1 MNALRSN
8 SILFYLWEVLVSLE
22 SKVAVAYGLV
32 LVGGAVVIA
41 FFFDFQEVRFVEASL
56 ENIGALL
63 LTLAIVA
70 TVIERAVEV
79 YVARRYD
86 AEKIRLGRP
95 LARAQANAAKAEKLL
110 AEERERREGSS
121 NQVERERD
129 EHMLKLL
136 EAVENAQKKVE
147 EIDEQTWL
155 PLSKFRTRKLFAAN
169 ILALSFGAL
178 ASFAGVRVLGQFLPM
193 GADGQLIGFMA
204 TSAAAVQLEIFRA
217 VDTIL
222 TALVLAGGA
231 DGIHKMISS
240 FKSFRSSV

>member
-1 MNALRSN
+1 M
-8 SILFYLWEVLVSLE
+8 SLE
-22 SKVAVAYGLV
+22 FKVAVSYGLV
-32 LVGGAVVIA
+32 LAVGAVVIA
-41 FFFDFQEVRFVEASL
+41 FFLDFQEVRFAEASL
-56 ENIGALL
+56 ENVGALL

-70 TVIERAVEV
+70 VVIERAVEV

-86 AEKIRLGRP
+86 AEKIRLARP
-95 LARAQANAAKAEKLL
+95 LVRAQASLAKAEKLL

-129 EHMLKLL
+129 EHMLKLV
-136 EAVENAQKKVE
+136 EAVQNAQKKME
-147 EIDEQTWL
+147 EIDEKTWL

-169 ILALSFGAL
+169 MLALSFGAL

-193 GADGQLIGFMA
+193 GADGQLIGVMA
-204 TSAAAVQLEIFRA
+204 SSAAAVQLDIFRA

-231 DGIHKMISS
+231 DGIHKMVSS
-240 FKSFRSSV
+240 FKPFRSSV

>member
-1 MNALRSN
+1 M
-8 SILFYLWEVLVSLE
+8 SLE
-22 SKVAVAYGLV
+22 SRVAVVYGIV
-32 LVGGAVVIA
+32 LSVGAVVIA
-41 FFFDFQEVRFVEASL
+41 FVFDFQEVRFAEASL

-70 TVIERAVEV
+70 VVIERAVEV

-95 LARAQANAAKAEKLL
+95 LVRAQANLAKAEKLL
-110 AEERERREGSS
+110 SEERERREGSS
-121 NQVERERD
+121 NQAERERD

-136 EAVENAQKKVE
+136 DAVENAQKKVE

-169 ILALSFGAL
+169 MLALFFGAL
-178 ASFAGVRVLGQFLPM
+178 ASFAGVRVLGQFLPV

-204 TSAAAVQLEIFRA
+204 TSAAAPQLDIFRV
-217 VDTIL
+217 VDTVL